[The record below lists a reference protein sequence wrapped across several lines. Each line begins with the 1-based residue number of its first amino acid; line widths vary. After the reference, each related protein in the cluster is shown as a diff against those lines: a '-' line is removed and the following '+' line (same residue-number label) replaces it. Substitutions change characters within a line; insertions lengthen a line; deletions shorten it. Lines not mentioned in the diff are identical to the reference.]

1 MIRQF
6 LIDICSPEMY
16 GHAVSNEV
24 RQVAHNILTEM
35 DMKHDDWLAS
45 QVPEVTMEKLE
56 THIFKLQEK
65 IEDLNEQIMSLE
77 MDQEYY
83 RDFAVEV
90 RKFMTTTT
98 DPRASKF
105 VEEFNAAWIGVTYG

>member
-24 RQVAHNILTEM
+24 RQVAHKILTEM

-65 IEDLNEQIMSLE
+65 IEDLNEQLMALE
-77 MDQEYY
+77 TDQEYY
-83 RDFAVEV
+83 QDFAGEV
-90 RKFMTTTT
+90 RKFMTTTI
-98 DPRASKF
+98 DPRA
-105 VEEFNAAWIGVTYG
+105 EEFNAAWIGITHG